1 MNIPYRCA
9 KIALSTVFFTML
21 GTSAI
26 ADDTE
31 IFFSDVEA
39 TVKPNVLL
47 ILDASGSMGTDDVDG
62 QTRLAVMKEAT
73 KSLLDDITD
82 ANVGLMYFGGNEGGY
97 FSAPIS
103 PMDDAHRTALKTSID
118 GLEDGGNTPLSESL
132 FEAMRYFQ
140 GEEYFIRSSN
150 IDGVMTGDVYDSPIE
165 YQCQPN
171 NIVLLTDGE
180 PTSDINH
187 LSYADPYAYRERDRR
202 TEPYMDET
210 VGACD
215 GNCLDEIA
223 DYMWTNDMRT
233 DMDGD
238 QLVITHTVGFLTDQ
252 TLLQNTADKG
262 NGSYV
267 LANDA
272 TSLKDAFSDLFDQ
285 VSAQSTTFSAPGIA
299 VNTFD
304 RLNHLDSLY
313 FAVFQ
318 PSASPKWAGNLKRY
332 KLGVK
337 TDPDTGEKVAVI
349 LDQDNDEAVDP
360 ATGFFKDNARSW
372 WSPTTDGKTV
382 DEGGAASQHDTNHAT
397 REVYTYLGGDPD
409 LTAAAN
415 EISVDNAGNLTK
427 TLLGDETMTDTE
439 HQNLINWIRGA
450 DIGGDDPSLSR
461 KSISDPLHS
470 VPHLIVYGGTED
482 APDTAIFFGDNQGF
496 IHGINGSTG
505 ETYFSFMPSEF
516 LANQSVLMEGVISE
530 DKLYGMDG
538 KVTSWVHDDD
548 LDGKINDGDDHAYVY
563 AGMRRGGRG
572 YYALDV
578 TDPENPQLLW
588 NIKGGVAGS
597 DFEELGQTWSSP
609 AKSKVQIQNK
619 VYEVLIF
626 AGGYDT
632 NQDDVDTRNATPQDT
647 MGRAVYI
654 VDAATGDLLWWAGP
668 TDSGANLELAELNYS
683 IPSAPKVLDL
693 TGDGWINQIYVGDT
707 GGQIFRFDITNGE
720 QADDLA
726 TGGVIADFGAED
738 DVTANRRFYHAP
750 DLFGMKVGGQ
760 RYLGLVIGSGY
771 QAHPLNDVIE
781 DRIYMIRMADVTTP
795 PLNAD
800 EEVEY
805 TTLTEA
811 DLYDVT
817 DNLIQQGTEDEKAA
831 ATEALST
838 SDGWFIRLENDG
850 EKVLSTSQTINN
862 EVFITTYEPTPS
874 TNPCTPAAGTSR
886 LYHLSVVDGRA
897 INNYDLNVNSDP
909 DKLTHEDRIVQLN
922 TIGLPPDPQRMRVD
936 DTDIVCVGAECR
948 AVDSITGVVETYWFE
963 E

>member
-1 MNIPYRCA
+1 MNALYRFA
-9 KIALSTVFFTML
+9 KVALSTAFFTVL

-47 ILDASGSMGTDDVDG
+47 ILDASGSMGSNKIGD
-62 QTRLAVMKEAT
+62 QTRLEVMKEAT

-103 PMDDAHRTALKTSID
+103 PMSDAHRAALKTSID

-140 GEEYFIRSSN
+140 GEEYFIRSSD
-150 IDGVMTGDVYDSPIE
+150 IDGIMSGDAYDSPIE

-187 LSYADPYAYRERDRR
+187 LSYANPNAYRERDRR

-238 QLVITHTVGFLTDQ
+238 QPVVTHTVGFTTDQ
-252 TLLQNTADKG
+252 QLLQNTADKG

-272 TSLKDAFSDLFDQ
+272 TSLKQAFSDLFDQ

-313 FAVFQ
+313 FAVFE
-318 PSASPKWAGNLKRY
+318 PSASPLWAGNLKRY
-332 KLGVK
+332 KLATK
-337 TDPDTGEKVAVI
+337 TDADTGKEIAVI
-349 LDQDNDEAVDP
+349 LDQDNNEAVDP
-360 ATGFFKDNARSW
+360 STGFFKDSARSW
-372 WSPTTDGKTV
+372 WSPTADGKSV
-382 DEGGAASQHDTNHAT
+382 KEGGAASQHDTNHST
-397 REVYTYLGGDPD
+397 REVYSYLGSNAD
-409 LTAAAN
+409 LTDASN
-415 EISVDNAGNLTK
+415 EISVANIDNLTK
-427 TLLGDETMTDTE
+427 TALGDGSMTDAE
-439 HQNLINWIRGA
+439 HEALINWIRGA
-450 DIGGDDPSLSR
+450 DVDGEDASLSR
-461 KSISDPLHS
+461 KFISDPLHS
-470 VPHLIVYGGTED
+470 VPHLIVYGGTAA

-496 IHGINGSTG
+496 IHGINGSSG
-505 ETYFSFMPSEF
+505 ETYFSFMPPEF
-516 LANQSVLMEGVISE
+516 LANQSVLKDGSTSE
-530 DKLYGMDG
+530 DKRYGMDG

-548 LDGKINDGDDHAYVY
+548 LDGQLNDGDDHAYIY

-578 TDPENPQLLW
+578 TDPESPELLW
-588 NIKGGVAGS
+588 SIKGGVSGS
-597 DFEELGQTWSSP
+597 DFEELGQTWSAP
-609 AKSKVQIQNK
+609 TKSKVQIQNK
-619 VYEVLIF
+619 VYEALIF
-626 AGGYDT
+626 AGGYDA
-632 NQDDVDTRNATPQDT
+632 NQDDLDTRNGTPQDS
-647 MGRAVYI
+647 MGRALYI

-668 TDSGANLELAELNYS
+668 TGSGANLELAEMNYS
-683 IPSAPKVLDL
+683 IPSAPKVLDV
-693 TGDGWINQIYVGDT
+693 TGDGWINQIYVGDM

-720 QADDLA
+720 KADDLV
-726 TGGVIADFGAED
+726 TGGAIADFAKD
-738 DVTANRRFYHAP
+738 DNTTANRRFYHAP
-750 DLFGMKVGGQ
+750 DLFGMKVGGR

-771 QAHPLNDVIE
+771 QAHPLDDVTQ
-781 DRIYMIRMADVTTP
+781 DRIYMLRMEDVTSP

-805 TTLTEA
+805 TAITEA
-811 DLYDVT
+811 DLYDAT
-817 DNLIQQGTEDEKAA
+817 DNLIQQGDEDEKAA
-831 ATEALST
+831 AAAALSK
-838 SDGWFIRLENDG
+838 SKGWFIRLERDG
-850 EKVLSTSQTINN
+850 EKVLSTSQTVNN

-874 TNPCTPAAGTSR
+874 DNPCTPAAGTSR
-886 LYHLSVVDGRA
+886 LYHISAADGRA
-897 INNYDLNVNSDP
+897 IKNYYTVDNSD
-909 DKLTHEDRIVQLN
+909 DENLTSEDREKELS
-922 TIGLPPDPQRMRVD
+922 TIGLPPDAQRMRVD
-936 DTDIVCVGAECR
+936 DTDIVCVGAECMT
-948 AVDSITGVVETYWFE
+948 VDSITGVVETYWYE